1 MTGRSSLLLLLPSPH
16 SFSPSRYRTMGE
28 VGKGV
33 FSTVLKCLDMRQ
45 FVSSDDSETHPQ
57 VILKVIRNNDIMR
70 RASEKE
76 LQLLSLI
83 SRADPEGKK
92 HCVRMI
98 SHADYRNHI
107 VIVFEPLSMNLRET
121 LKKFG
126 KNVGINVTAVRMYA
140 RQLFVAL
147 RHLSDLKIVHADIK
161 PDNIVVSEDL
171 KTVRIRSVP
180 LSSLSLLRR

>member
-1 MTGRSSLLLLLPSPH
+1 
-16 SFSPSRYRTMGE
+16 MGE

-33 FSTVLKCLDMRQ
+33 FSTVLKCLDLRRT
-45 FVSSDDSETHPQ
+45 VLSDDTESHPP

-70 RASEKE
+70 KASEKE
-76 LQLLSLI
+76 LALLSLI

-92 HCVRMI
+92 HCVRLL
-98 SHADYRNHI
+98 SHSDYRNHI

-126 KNVGINVTAVRMYA
+126 KNVGINITAVRMYA

-171 KTVRIRSVP
+171 KTVGLVP
-180 LSSLSLLRR
+180 PLPPSLPSPSLPPPSLPHSSAHLPSGQAL